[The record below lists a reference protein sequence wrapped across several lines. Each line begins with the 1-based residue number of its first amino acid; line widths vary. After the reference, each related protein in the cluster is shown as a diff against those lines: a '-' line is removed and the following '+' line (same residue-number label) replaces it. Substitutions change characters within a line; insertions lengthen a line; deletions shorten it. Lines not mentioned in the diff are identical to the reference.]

1 LVLLL
6 FGPPGSGKGTQSKL
20 ITTWLGIPG
29 ISTGDMLRAE
39 IQAGSDLGRAAK
51 SIMDG
56 GGLVGDDLVNQML
69 VRRVSQPDAQHGFL
83 LDGYPR
89 TVEQAE
95 FLDRLLEQRGIS
107 KPVILHLDVPLDA
120 LVGRLTSRRQCP
132 KCGTIYNLLHQP
144 PKTPDVCDNDGEAL
158 VTRKDDQEDVVT
170 ERLKNYVALS
180 RPVLAHYQDANYHVI
195 RGDRSPGYVFEEI
208 TGILE
213 PLVSKNGLV
222 VNGRPPAIAQQPDGA
237 LARKRQTAD

>member
-6 FGPPGSGKGTQSKL
+6 FGPPGSGKGTQSRL
-20 ITTWLGIPG
+20 ITDWLGIPG

-39 IQAGSDLGRAAK
+39 KQAGSDLGRAAQAV
-51 SIMDG
+51 MDA

-69 VRRVSQPDAQHGFL
+69 AKRVSQPDAERGFL

-95 FLDRLLEQRGIS
+95 FLDRLLDERRLS
-107 KPVILHLDVPLDA
+107 KPVILHLNVPMDA

-132 KCGTIYNLLHQP
+132 CCGTIYNLLHQP
-144 PKTPDVCDNDGEAL
+144 PKKAGFCDKEGAAL
-158 VTRKDDQEDVVT
+158 ITRADDKEQVVKD
-170 ERLKNYVALS
+170 RLKNYLDLS
-180 RPVLAHYQDANYHVI
+180 RPVLARYQDGDYHEI
-195 RGDRSPGYVFEEI
+195 RGDRSPSYIFEEI

-213 PLVSKNGLV
+213 PLVAMNGV
-222 VNGRPPAIAQQPDGA
+222 RPKMRSQSGPASH
-237 LARKRQTAD
+237 

>member
-1 LVLLL
+1 MVLLL
-6 FGPPGSGKGTQSKL
+6 FGPPGSGKGTQSRL
-20 ITTWLGIPG
+20 ITSWLGIPG

-39 IQAGSDLGRAAK
+39 IAAGTELGRAAQAV
-51 SIMDG
+51 MDS
-56 GGLVGDDLVNQML
+56 GGLVGDDLMNQML
-69 VRRVSQPDAQHGFL
+69 ANRVAQPDAQRGFL

-95 FLDRLLEQRGIS
+95 FLDRLIAERHLS

-144 PKTPDVCDNDGEAL
+144 PKKAGFCDNDGTPL
-158 VTRKDDQEDVVT
+158 VTRKDDQDNVVK
-170 ERLKNYVALS
+170 ERLKNYLALS
-180 RPVLAHYQDANYHVI
+180 RPVLAHYQDADYHAI
-195 RGDRSPGYVFEEI
+195 RGDRSPGYVFEAI

-213 PLVSKNGLV
+213 PLVSKNGAIPSRQFLSHSS
-222 VNGRPPAIAQQPDGA
+222 PA
-237 LARKRQTAD
+237 TE